1 MFKQMEFYEKKVELN
16 ATKSEYVKK
25 RIGFVEKFEELKERK
40 LALESQKG
48 TQAKM
53 FRTFVPFIQLCQ
65 RKVKANKRKSIMAR
79 WLKRKSI
86 MARWL
91 SMKLTEEIELL
102 KKKTVLLETKY
113 IKLQH
118 SIEKHKIFKDFMEK
132 IVREIPAITHKHE
145 LINRHRGLVQ
155 CNERLNTIQDEASD
169 TLTGLKSRRKQFSFE
184 ALHLNLYNQLI
195 HLNNE
200 YSVQNRKIKKF
211 QQHLDGLINTGTQKI
226 LALANIRL
234 VTNELYRMI
243 KSKDTTLDTFV
254 QLSKIAIYGEQLQSS
269 IRCVVELCKNDKKY
283 RRISLFH

>member
-40 LALESQKG
+40 LALECQKG

-53 FRTFVPFIQLCQ
+53 FKTFIPFIQLCQ
-65 RKVKANKRKSIMAR
+65 RKVKANKQKSIMAK
-79 WLKRKSI
+79 WSSL
-86 MARWL
+86 
-91 SMKLTEEIELL
+91 KLTEEIELL
-102 KKKTVLLETKY
+102 KKKTVLLQTKD
-113 IKLQH
+113 IKLQQ
-118 SIEKHKIFKDFMEK
+118 SIKKHKIFKDFMDK
-132 IVREIPAITHKHE
+132 TIREIPAITHKHE
-145 LINRHRGLVQ
+145 LINRYRGLVL

-169 TLTGLKSRRKQFSFE
+169 TLAGLKSRRKQFSYE

-200 YSVQNRKIKKF
+200 YSVQNRKIRKL

-269 IRCVVELCKNDKKY
+269 IRFVVELCKNDKKY

>member
-1 MFKQMEFYEKKVELN
+1 MFKHMEFYDKKVELN

-48 TQAKM
+48 AQAKM

-65 RKVKANKRKSIMAR
+65 RKVKTNKHKSI
-79 WLKRKSI
+79 LT
-86 MARWL
+86 RWL
-91 SMKLTEEIELL
+91 SKKLTVEIVLL
-102 KKKTVLLETKY
+102 KKKTVLLQTKY
-113 IKLQH
+113 VKLQH
-118 SIEKHKIFKDFMEK
+118 SIEKHRIFKDFMEK
-132 IVREIPAITHKHE
+132 IVREIPAIIHKHE
-145 LINRHRGLVQ
+145 LINRYRGLVQ

-169 TLTGLKSRRKQFSFE
+169 TLAGLKSRRKQFTYE

-200 YSVQNRKIKKF
+200 YSVQNRKIKKL
-211 QQHLDGLINTGTQKI
+211 QQHLDSLINTGTQKI

-243 KSKDTTLDTFV
+243 KSKDSTLDTFV

-269 IRCVVELCKNDKKY
+269 IRFVVELCKNDKKY